1 MITQNQLERYL
12 SYALGGSLVGQIAAT
27 RLLSAEEILEPDS
40 LELQAIESDLLDLG
54 IRPELLAGS
63 ALSALVTMLC
73 NEANAPKIIELLT
86 QRLWEILGDPK
97 SGSPPEV
104 YRKAGYS
111 MFAFFVMCL
120 RPSDD

>member
-27 RLLSAEEILEPDS
+27 RLIAPEDILKPDS
-40 LELQAIESDLLDLG
+40 SELEVIETDLVDLG
-54 IRPELLAGS
+54 IRPDLLASS
-63 ALSALVTMLC
+63 ALSALVTMFC
-73 NEANAPKIIELLT
+73 NEANAPKIVELMT

-97 SGSPPEV
+97 SGSPPEL

>member
-1 MITQNQLERYL
+1 
-12 SYALGGSLVGQIAAT
+12 
-27 RLLSAEEILEPDS
+27 
-40 LELQAIESDLLDLG
+40 LDLG

-63 ALSALVTMLC
+63 ALSALVTMFC

-97 SGSPPEV
+97 SGSPPEL